1 MFLKKRGKEEGE
13 ERKRVGEEKGKGP
26 GEPRRLRGWGRMAKG
41 HFQNKD

>member
-1 MFLKKRGKEEGE
+1 MFLKKRGREEGK

-26 GEPRRLRGWGRMAKG
+26 GEPRWLCGRGRVAKG